1 VVPLACAVRWVH
13 DEQREDP
20 SPPLPHTSRRYR
32 GGLLMS
38 LIVLGSLGPG
48 RRERLR
54 AWMVELLPRGRSAV
68 KLVLSALCLAVPWL
82 MPLNSAA
89 QSPRTSAIIGCI
101 TDPSG
106 QHLPGV
112 TVDVGG
118 DGLHRIVQSDARGCY
133 AVPDVPAGS
142 HYVFARLRGFVS
154 VTRDELT
161 VAPGGSSQTV
171 DLQMRVAGMCEC
183 LPFPDTLRGLW
194 DAADAV
200 VRVRITGHDPSN
212 PDVGYRAAL
221 SSIWKRPPMWNTSE
235 ALTFERFIDRE
246 EAEPYAVGQ
255 DSVLFLKWSAAR
267 QVFVRM
273 SSGGDG
279 AVGAFAVE
287 NGRIHTAPVARY
299 VGMEVEQFGAE
310 LRAFAR

>member
-1 VVPLACAVRWVH
+1 MRAGTSLKRFLTTMFVAV
-13 DEQREDP
+13 
-20 SPPLPHTSRRYR
+20 
-32 GGLLMS
+32 
-38 LIVLGSLGPG
+38 
-48 RRERLR
+48 
-54 AWMVELLPRGRSAV
+54 A
-68 KLVLSALCLAVPWL
+68 CLA
-82 MPLNSAA
+82 PLNSAA

-106 QHLPGV
+106 QRLPGV

-118 DGLHRIVQSDARGCY
+118 GGVHRIVQSDARGCY
-133 AVPDVPAGS
+133 EVPDVPAGS

-183 LPFPDTLRGLW
+183 LPFADTLAKLW
-194 DAADAV
+194 DQADAV
-200 VRVRITGHDPSN
+200 VRVRITGHAPSH
-212 PDVGYRAAL
+212 PDVRYGAAL

-235 ALTFERFIDRE
+235 ALTFERFIEPD

-255 DSVLFLKWSAAR
+255 DFVLFLKRSPGQ

-273 SSGGDG
+273 SSRWDD
-279 AVGAFAVE
+279 AVGALAVE
-287 NGRIHTAPVARY
+287 NGRIHSAPIAAY
-299 VGMEVEQFGAE
+299 AGMEVEQLVNE
-310 LRAFAR
+310 LTSFAAR